1 MAFKVARSESL
12 ISGRVRVT
20 FVSSSCIMPGTTIA
34 IDCLRPIVPRILSAA
49 AMAAGDGGAGGGAA
63 GAVAAGAA
71 EAAGGVVSA
80 ALTDTFK
87 AANTKTAKRPLARAG
102 INDSWGAA
110 SISVWVV
117 KHFNALGA
125 GDDRCARK
133 ADEKPV
139 FDDSGNR

>member
-49 AMAAGDGGAGGGAA
+49 AMAAGDGAA

-71 EAAGGVVSA
+71 GAAGGVVSA
-80 ALTDTFK
+80 ALADTFK

-110 SISVWVV
+110 SISVWVA